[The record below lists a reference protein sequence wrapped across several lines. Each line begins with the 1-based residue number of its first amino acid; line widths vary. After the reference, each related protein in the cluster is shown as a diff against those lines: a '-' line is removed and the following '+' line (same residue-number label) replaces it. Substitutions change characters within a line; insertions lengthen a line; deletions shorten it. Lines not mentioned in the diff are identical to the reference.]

1 MKRKKIYIAICILVF
16 VIALLLTIYPIVS
29 NYLAEQTQTKAYTD
43 YTEKIEQYS
52 NEILTEEKE
61 KAVSFNNKQI
71 SEEAYEDVLNI
82 GADGIMGYLKIP
94 QISVVLPIYH
104 GTSSYVLEKGIGHL
118 FCSSLPVGG
127 KGTHCVLTG
136 HSGMAQQKMFSD
148 LECLEKG
155 NVFYIEILDEIL
167 EYRIEDI
174 YVIDPNDT
182 ESLRVDT
189 EKDMCSLIT
198 CTPFGVNTHRLVV
211 KGIRTDR
218 PENQVVSD
226 VENIEMKVNKNS
238 STWYFEYLKAIFI
251 GIVVVVGFIAFEFSI
266 RFVKTVY
273 GKNKATA
280 SSALKENRK
289 KVNCNGT

>member
-1 MKRKKIYIAICILVF
+1 MKRKKIYIAVCIVVF
-16 VIALLLTIYPIVS
+16 VIALIMTIYPIVS
-29 NYLAEQTQTKAYTD
+29 NYLAEQKQTKAYTD
-43 YTEKIEQYS
+43 YSEKVQEYS
-52 NEILTEEKE
+52 NDTLTEEKQ
-61 KAVSFNNKQI
+61 KAVSYNMKQLPA
-71 SEEAYEDVLNI
+71 EDYENVLNI
-82 GADGIMGYLKIP
+82 GVDGVMGYVKIP
-94 QISVVLPIYH
+94 QIAVVLPIYH
-104 GTSSYVLEKGIGHL
+104 GTTSEVLEKGVGHL
-118 FCSSLPVGG
+118 FGSSLPVGG
-127 KGTHCVLTG
+127 IGTHCVLTG

-148 LECLEKG
+148 LDCLEKG
-155 NVFYIEILDEIL
+155 NVFYIDILDETL

-226 VENIEMKVNKNS
+226 VENVEMKVNKNS